1 MGYTIPTS
9 TPVGREEVPMPSPRG
24 PQAVS
29 IQLTDQQRA
38 ILEEIV
44 RCRNRPQYEVM
55 RASIILQAAA
65 GARNQLI
72 ADNMQIDAQTVR
84 LWRHRW
90 AHAAAQLTDIEA
102 AGDEKVVRAFIG
114 TVLADAPRSG
124 RPGTFTPEQ
133 LCHLIAVACESP
145 EASGRP
151 VSHWTPRELAEEVI
165 KRGIVDRISTRSVG
179 RFLKRSGCKA
189 ASVPLLAQP

>member
-1 MGYTIPTS
+1 
-9 TPVGREEVPMPSPRG
+9 MPSSRG

-29 IQLTDQQRA
+29 IQLTEQQRA
-38 ILEEIV
+38 ILEDIV
-44 RCRNRPQYEVM
+44 RCRTRPQYEGL

-65 GARNQLI
+65 GARNQRI
-72 ADNMQIDAQTVR
+72 ADDMQIDAQTVR
-84 LWRHRW
+84 LWRRRW
-90 AHAAAQLTDIEA
+90 VHASAQRADIEA
-102 AGDEKVVRAFIG
+102 AGDAKGMRAFIG

-133 LCHLIAVACESP
+133 LCHLVAVACESP

-165 KRGIVDRISTRSVG
+165 QRGLFDHISTRSVG
-179 RFLKRSGCKA
+179 RFLKRSGVKA
-189 ASVPLLAQP
+189 ASVPVLAQP